1 MVEELTRDEVAEL
14 LEIAQRDGDEWQARL
29 CRSALLWYD
38 EAHRYRPVVYQASR
52 YVRSGESVD
61 GLVEALQGAGVL

>member
-1 MVEELTRDEVAEL
+1 MVEELTREEVLEL
-14 LEIAQRDGDEWQARL
+14 LASGQNNDVEWLVKL